1 MTHGDGHARV
11 PTTRFPLTASPNL
24 QSTSTAHSSVP
35 WPSPSRPRPES
46 VGVVLLVQGQLPAAG
61 WPPWDTAS
69 EGRAGMGRAGPGQE
83 RRRALPWL
91 LPVGHEPGSGG
102 SGGWGPSQLLACGWG
117 GKPRGMWDGAF
128 PSPLPGGAQ
137 LRLRAA
143 WIQFVLVLATQKCHP
158 PRAASWAALHTRA
171 SWRGQ
176 RCLLT
181 NKCAARSPGREG
193 PAAGE
198 QQTTGEEAH
207 ESSQSLLQA
216 LHPQEPAPTRHTA
229 LVPPLCVH
237 CPRQSHNAT
246 VPVPVVPVVA
256 P

>member
-61 WPPWDTAS
+61 WPPWDTAR
-69 EGRAGMGRAGPGQE
+69 EGRAGLGRDRSGEGPCPGCFLSGTSQAVGAQVAGVHPSSS
-83 RRRALPWL
+83 
-91 LPVGHEPGSGG
+91 PVAG
-102 SGGWGPSQLLACGWG
+102 G

-128 PSPLPGGAQ
+128 PTPLPGGAQ